1 MQLILVRNHGAK
13 ARVISGLWLLVVGL
27 VLGAAMS
34 AGGYWL
40 WQSAINYQ
48 REQMPAYSEAD
59 LENLV
64 AQWQDELNK
73 SQAVLQASANDAQL
87 QLDALTART
96 ASLQARITR
105 LDALGEHLLAVSNIE
120 SDEFNF
126 GADPAVG
133 GPEAEELAEFT
144 APQFVDVLSSLEAD
158 LRDRQT
164 QLELLESLIRNRDF
178 EAATFVA
185 GRPIE
190 SGWLSS
196 RFGYRTD
203 PFNGKIAWHS
213 GIDFA
218 GKEGSNV
225 IAVASG
231 IVTFADE
238 RSGYG
243 LLVELNHGNGVVTRY
258 AHSKEL
264 LVNVGDVIHKGQ
276 PVALMGSTGRS
287 TGPHVHFEVLR
298 NGKRVDPLTYIQRS
312 ASR

>member
-1 MQLILVRNHGAK
+1 MHLIVVRNQGSK
-13 ARVISGLWLLVVGL
+13 ARVISGIWIALFGFLLVACISAASFL
-27 VLGAAMS
+27 AWSTGAK
-34 AGGYWL
+34 
-40 WQSAINYQ
+40 YQ
-48 REQMPAYSEAD
+48 ASKAPGYSEQE
-59 LENLV
+59 LQLLV
-64 AQWQDELNK
+64 AQWD
-73 SQAVLQASANDAQL
+73 DQL
-87 QLDALTART
+87 QLAQSELISSSKNAELELDALTART
-96 ASLQARITR
+96 ASLQARLTR

-120 SDEFNF
+120 SDEFDF
-126 GADPAVG
+126 ASEPPVG
-133 GPEAEELAEFT
+133 GPEAEENSDFE
-144 APQFVDVLSSLEAD
+144 APQFVDVLASLESD
-158 LRDRQT
+158 IRERQT

-196 RFGYRTD
+196 RYGYRTD

-218 GKEGSNV
+218 GKDGSNV

-231 IVTFADE
+231 IVTYADE

-264 LVNVGDVIHKGQ
+264 LVAVGDVVHKGQ
-276 PVALMGSTGRS
+276 AVALMGSTGRS

-298 NGKRVDPLTYIQRS
+298 NGKREDPLTYIQRR